1 MTPILVKEAF
11 VRLEVQCKDRLGLTR
26 ELLDILASQ
35 NIDLRD
41 IEINKAGL
49 IYLNFPEVAFDE
61 FSQLMA
67 KIRRIEGVI
76 DVRKI
81 PFLPSERRNM
91 ELLAVLSTLPD
102 PVFAINLK
110 GKIDNANQAVASLFN
125 RDKEALIGEPANVL
139 LPNFNV
145 MYWLEESRVRQR
157 ESMDIEGMNY
167 VMEIMPVYITDDD
180 NTSILA
186 SAVVIIKPAMDST
199 LARPFIPES
208 SNLGFEH
215 FVGSST
221 KYKTLI
227 SQAKKLSDIDQ
238 SLLIQGETGTGKEML
253 ARACHN
259 ASIRSGK
266 AFMVVNCAAMPDDV
280 AETELFGYAPG
291 AFPNMPEG
299 KKGII
304 EQADGGTVFFDE
316 ISEMSPLLQIKL
328 LRFIQDGNFRRV
340 GEEKEIH
347 VDVGI
352 IGASKKELLDLVE
365 QGVFREDLYYRL
377 NVLFLEIPPLRER
390 PSDIATLFEFFVAQL
405 CKELSI
411 VKPSISEDVYEYL
424 RSYSWPGNV
433 RQLKSS
439 TLKALTQMDRNQ
451 LETSHFMLPI
461 SEAKT
466 ASMMDINVDGTL
478 DEIMKS
484 YESMI
489 LTGLYGDF
497 PSSRKLAKRLGVSH
511 TAIANKLRDYGIGK
525 K

>member
-1 MTPILVKEAF
+1 M
-11 VRLEVQCKDRLGLTR
+11 RLEVQCKDRLGLTR

-35 NIDLRD
+35 HIDLRD
-41 IEINKAGL
+41 IEIDKSGL
-49 IYLNFPEVAFDE
+49 IYLNFPEIDFDE

-67 KIRRIEGVI
+67 KIRRLDGVM

-81 PFLPSERRNM
+81 QFLPSERRNT

-102 PVFAINLK
+102 PVFSINLK
-110 GKIDNANQAVASLFN
+110 GKIDTINDAVVSLFKL
-125 RDKEALIGEPANVL
+125 DKTSLIGQSATVL
-139 LPNFNV
+139 LSDFNV
-145 MYWLEESRVRQR
+145 QLWLEESRIRQR
-157 ESMDIEGMNY
+157 EPMLIDGMNY
-167 VMEIMPVYITDDD
+167 IMEIMPVYITDDS
-180 NTSILA
+180 NTSILT
-186 SAVVIIKPAMDST
+186 SAVVIIKPAIEAQN
-199 LARPFIPES
+199 ARPFIPES

-221 KYKTLI
+221 KYKQLI

-352 IGASKKELLDLVE
+352 IGASKKELLELVE
-365 QGVFREDLYYRL
+365 QGLFREDLYYRL
-377 NVLFLEIPPLRER
+377 NVLFLEIPPLRDR
-390 PSDIATLFEFFVAQL
+390 ISDVVTLFDFFVAQL
-405 CKELSI
+405 SKELGI
-411 VKPSISEDVYEYL
+411 VKPSIDEEVYDYL
-424 RSYSWPGNV
+424 ASYTWPGNV
-433 RQLKSS
+433 RQLRST

-451 LETSHFMLPI
+451 LSTSHFMLPI
-461 SEAKT
+461 VDKNAPRSLN
-466 ASMMDINVDGTL
+466 INTDGSL

-484 YESMI
+484 YESSI
-489 LTGLYGDF
+489 LSSLYNEF